1 MSGDGVQALTV
12 SGVHKRF
19 GNVEALRGVDLSVEQ
34 GEIFGFLGPN
44 GAGKTTTIRVLTG
57 FIRADQGAARVLGME
72 AWGETVAIKAR
83 LGFLPDVVAFASGF
97 TGQDFLNYVASLRGI
112 RGRLPRQAELLE
124 RLELPDS
131 ALRRKVKGYSSGM
144 AKKLALV
151 QAMQHD
157 PDVLIMDE
165 PTEALD
171 PLMRQE
177 LFAIIRE
184 ARDRGATVFMSSH
197 VLSDVEEVCER
208 VALIRDGRI
217 VGTGS
222 VEALRE
228 GKARTMEVEFR
239 VPPTGGLSIPGVEV
253 LSQEDTRWELAI
265 SGDINEVLRELA
277 KHDIADMTYERLSL
291 ENLFM
296 GFYGEGG
303 GKELADA

>member
-1 MSGDGVQALTV
+1 MSEAGVHALSV

-19 GNVEALRGVDLSVEQ
+19 GSVEALRGVDLTVEQ

-57 FIRADQGAARVLGME
+57 FIRADQGIAHVLGME

-97 TGQDFLNYVASLRGI
+97 RDRTSYYVASLRGI
-112 RGRLPRQAELLE
+112 RGRLPRRIELLE
-124 RLELPDS
+124 RLELPDA

-144 AKKLALV
+144 AKKLGLV

-184 ARDRGATVFMSSH
+184 ARGRGATVFMSSH

-208 VALIRDGRI
+208 VALIREGRI

-239 VPPTGGLSIPGVEV
+239 TPPTGALSIPGVEV
-253 LSQEDTRWELAI
+253 LSREGTTWKLAV
-265 SGDINEVLRELA
+265 SGNINEVLRELG

-296 GFYGEGG
+296 GFYSEGG
-303 GKELADA
+303 GNELADA

>member
-1 MSGDGVQALTV
+1 
-12 SGVHKRF
+12 
-19 GNVEALRGVDLSVEQ
+19 
-34 GEIFGFLGPN
+34 
-44 GAGKTTTIRVLTG
+44 
-57 FIRADQGAARVLGME
+57 
-72 AWGETVAIKAR
+72 
-83 LGFLPDVVAFASGF
+83 VVAFASGL
-97 TGQDFLNYVASLRGI
+97 TGQDFLDYVASLRGI
-112 RGRLPRQAELLE
+112 RGKLQRQAELLE
-124 RLELPDS
+124 RLDLPEA

-184 ARDRGATVFMSSH
+184 ARDKGATVFMSSH

-228 GKARTMEVEFR
+228 GKARTMDVEFR
-239 VPPTGGLSIPGVEV
+239 GPLPDGLSIPGVEV
-253 LSQEDTRWELAI
+253 LSRDGACWKLAV

-277 KHDIADMTYERLSL
+277 RHDVADMTYERLSL

-296 GFYGEGG
+296 GFYSEGG

>member
-1 MSGDGVQALTV
+1 MQALTV

-19 GNVEALRGVDLSVEQ
+19 GSVQALRGVDLSVER
-34 GEIFGFLGPN
+34 GAIFGFLGPN

-57 FIRADQGAARVLGME
+57 FIRADDGGAQVLGMD
-72 AWGETVAIKAR
+72 AWSDTVAIKAR

-97 TGQDFLNYVASLRGI
+97 TGQEFLNYVASLRGI

-124 RLELPDS
+124 RLELPDA

-144 AKKLALV
+144 AKKLGLV

-177 LFAIIRE
+177 LFSIIRE

-239 VPPTGGLSIPGVEV
+239 GAPPDEFSVPGVEV
-253 LSQEDTRWELAI
+253 LSRDGTRWELAV
-265 SGDINEVLRELA
+265 SGDINNVLRELA
-277 KHDIADMTYERLSL
+277 RYDIADLTYERLSL
-291 ENLFM
+291 ESLFM
-296 GFYGEGG
+296 GFYGEDGG
-303 GKELADA
+303 RELTGA

>member
-1 MSGDGVQALTV
+1 MSGGGVQALSV
-12 SGVHKRF
+12 AGVHKRF
-19 GNVEALRGVDLSVEQ
+19 GDVEALRGVDLAVEQ

-57 FIRADQGAARVLGME
+57 FIRADAGSARVLGMD
-72 AWGETVAIKAR
+72 AWRETVAVKAK
-83 LGFLPDVVAFASGF
+83 LGFLPDVVAFAGGI
-97 TGQDFLNYVASLRGI
+97 TGRDFLNYVASLRGV
-112 RGRLPRQAELLE
+112 RGKLPRQAELLE

-144 AKKLALV
+144 AKKLGLV

-222 VEALRE
+222 VDALRE

-239 VPPTGGLSIPGVEV
+239 QPPSGVLAIPGVEV
-253 LSQEDTRWELAI
+253 LSQEGARWELAV
-265 SGDINEVLRELA
+265 SGDVNEVLRELA
-277 KHDIADMTYERLSL
+277 KHDVADMTYERLSL
-291 ENLFM
+291 EDLFM

>member
-1 MSGDGVQALTV
+1 MSGAGAQALSV

-19 GNVEALRGVDLSVEQ
+19 GSVEALRGVDLAVGQ

-57 FIRADQGAARVLGME
+57 FIRADRGAARVLGMD
-72 AWGETVAIKAR
+72 AWRETVAVKAR
-83 LGFLPDVVAFASGF
+83 LGFLPDVVAFASGL

-124 RLELPDS
+124 RLELPDA

-144 AKKLALV
+144 AKKLGLV

-239 VPPTGGLSIPGVEV
+239 APPGGGLAIPGVEV
-253 LSQEDTRWELAI
+253 LSQEGATWTLAV

-277 KHDIADMTYERLSL
+277 KHDVADMTYERLSL
-291 ENLFM
+291 EDLFM

-303 GKELADA
+303 GRELADA

>member
-1 MSGDGVQALTV
+1 MRGLDVQALNV
-12 SGVHKRF
+12 AGVHKHF
-19 GNVEALRGVDLSVEQ
+19 GSVKALQGVDLSVEQ
-34 GEIFGFLGPN
+34 GEVFGFLGPN

-57 FIRADQGAARVLGME
+57 FIRADQGSAQVLGMD
-72 AWGETVAIKAR
+72 AWSETVAIKAR

-97 TGQDFLNYVASLRGI
+97 TGQEFLNYVARLRGLK
-112 RGRLPRQAELLE
+112 GRLPRQVELLE
-124 RLELPDS
+124 RLELPNA

-144 AKKLALV
+144 AKKLGLV

-177 LFAIIRE
+177 LFKVIRE
-184 ARDRGATVFMSSH
+184 TRDRGATVFMSSH

-222 VEALRE
+222 VEALRV

-239 VPPTGGLSIPGVEV
+239 QPPSSGLSVPGVEV
-253 LSQEDTRWELAI
+253 VSQEGLRWELAV

-277 KHDIADMTYERLSL
+277 KHDVADMTYERLSL

-296 GFYGEGG
+296 GFYSEGG
-303 GKELADA
+303 GGELTDE